1 MNQDSDGQAS
11 TNPGT
16 VSPTFEQLSRA
27 RIYQQTLAHFF
38 APVAHALYKDNK
50 INEVMINGPDHIYVE
65 RSGGRI
71 ERLKT
76 RFPTEAALQAA
87 VNNLAEYVNR
97 RIGGDRHSMDAR
109 LPEGFR
115 VHVIVPP
122 ASRNGIVVTIRKFAQ
137 ERIAREQLVDV
148 WKTLSE
154 SAWQFL
160 NVAIRLKRNVLVSGG
175 TGTGKTTLLN
185 ALSECIDADDRV
197 IVIEDSS
204 ELKLNQE
211 HTIYLESVPPKA
223 DGSGGATIRDL
234 FVDSLRMRPDRILVG
249 EVRRGEALDLVQSM
263 LSGHDGCMSTIHAS
277 SPRLA
282 LVRLET
288 LCLMSDVKMPVYVA
302 RTQVASAIHLVV
314 QIVRHKGHRLVN
326 EISEVR
332 GLENGDQYVTKTLFS
347 RASVRGVANATDL
360 PPLNPTGQICAFA
373 QEVRDEGLDREASEC
388 AALFAKPQ

>member
-1 MNQDSDGQAS
+1 MTSA
-11 TNPGT
+11 PF
-16 VSPTFEQLSRA
+16 VRLSRSDV
-27 RIYQQTLAHFF
+27 YQQTLRHFF
-38 APVAHALYKDNK
+38 APVADALYLDDT
-50 INEVMINGPDHIYVE
+50 INEVMINGPEHIYVE

-71 ERLKT
+71 ERLNT
-76 RFPTEAALQAA
+76 RFRDAAHLQAA

-97 RIGGDRHSMDAR
+97 RIDRDHHSMDAR
-109 LPEGFR
+109 LPAPEKFR

-122 ASRNGIVVTIRKFAQ
+122 ASRNGIVVTIRKFSRQ
-137 ERIAREQLVDV
+137 PITRQNLLD

-154 SAWQFL
+154 PAAQFL
-160 NVAIRLKRNVLVSGG
+160 DVAIRLKRNILVSGG
-175 TGTGKTTLLN
+175 TGTGKTSLLN
-185 ALSECIDADDRV
+185 ALSASIDPEERV

-204 ELKLNQE
+204 ELNLSQE
-211 HTIYLESVPPKA
+211 HTIYLESVAPNP

-314 QIVRHKGHRLVN
+314 QIVRHRGHRLVN

-332 GLENGDQYVTKTLFS
+332 GMKDGGNYETVRLFK
-347 RASVRGVANATDL
+347 RASVPSSATLDDL
-360 PPLNPTGQICAFA
+360 PALEPLNQPCLFA
-373 QEVRDEGLDREASEC
+373 EQARDEGLHREAPDC
-388 AALFAKPQ
+388 AAIWRLKT